1 MQQVFPEF
9 VQKYMMNQTEK
20 GLKKATL
27 RRNLSD
33 IAHFL
38 SWIKKSC
45 SSDELEAIGQL
56 TSQDFQEYIQS
67 LEEKPLSSAT
77 IKRRLSVLKG
87 FLRHLNINVPV
98 VLKEG
103 SEGRPVRPLTTND
116 FVTPNE
122 LQQLLRSM
130 RSKGNNSKQE
140 ARDFLIDRNVAI
152 VYLLRFYGLTPS
164 LISSIVMNDI
174 NLARKTL
181 TISSEGAPKT
191 IDLAEE
197 HIRPIRD
204 YLKSIDPLLRP
215 RYRSTDPL
223 FVAFNNKT
231 NSFQFDYAV
240 GMPKKLSVRA
250 IQKFMK
256 DEVDRAGL
264 RKISSQHLRR
274 TAILD
279 ALKSGQPEIVSYFGL
294 SDEFS
299 LWRYR
304 QYLLKECN
312 SDNTDLEV

>member
-1 MQQVFPEF
+1 MQQIFPEY
-9 VQKYMMNQTEK
+9 VQKYIKDQGENGLQK
-20 GLKKATL
+20 GTL

-38 SWIKKSC
+38 SWIKKRC
-45 SSDELEAIGQL
+45 SSDDLEVIGQL

-67 LEEKPLSSAT
+67 IEEKQLSPAT

-87 FLRHLNINVPV
+87 FLRYLDINAPA

-103 SEGRPVRPLTTND
+103 SKGRPMRPLSSDD
-116 FVTPNE
+116 FVTPKE
-122 LQQLLRSM
+122 LQKLLRSM
-130 RSKGNNSKQE
+130 RSKGDIAVQA

-181 TISSEGAPKT
+181 AISSEGAPKT
-191 IDLAEE
+191 IELADE
-197 HIRPIRD
+197 HIKPIRD

-215 RYRSTDPL
+215 RYRSEDPL

-250 IQKFMK
+250 IQKFLK
-256 DEVDRAGL
+256 DEVDRASL

-279 ALKSGQPEIVSYFGL
+279 ALKSGLPEIVSYFGL
-294 SDEFS
+294 SDDFS

-304 QYLLKECN
+304 QYLL
-312 SDNTDLEV
+312 NTETPKAD